1 MLKFDHLTSAQ
12 DLVRHAN
19 NDKDRLL
26 VQLLTTMTDRI
37 VQLEARLDHSILLL
51 TELKAGTSPAADADP
66 AAGLLDPFEERVLQV
81 LEARSG
87 SARAA
92 LMLEDSDVQRWMLS
106 VIEENSG
113 EAFSHIEAE
122 IEEKL
127 EGFLESHGFNEAIS
141 DAVRTVSGLSSTVE
155 EILDGLLHDAIIE
168 AIGDPEDI
176 VRKGL
181 RSIL

>member
-1 MLKFDHLTSAQ
+1 MLKFDHLTAAQ

-26 VQLLTTMTDRI
+26 VQLLTTMTDKI
-37 VQLEARLDHSILLL
+37 HQLEMQVFEMTDKPQQLPVIDGDHQL
-51 TELKAGTSPAADADP
+51 
-66 AAGLLDPFEERVLQV
+66 VL
-81 LEARSG
+81 
-87 SARAA
+87 SA
-92 LMLEDSDVQRWMLS
+92 
-106 VIEENSG
+106 IEENSA

-127 EGFLESHGFNEAIS
+127 EGFLESYSFSEAVA
-141 DAVRTVSGLSSTVE
+141 DAVKGSLGDLVE
-155 EILDGLLHDAIIE
+155 QTLDDLLPDAITT
-168 AIGDPEDI
+168 ALGDAEDI

>member
-1 MLKFDHLTSAQ
+1 MLKFDNLTAAQ

-26 VQLLTTMTDRI
+26 VQLLTTMTERI
-37 VQLEARLDHSILLL
+37 HQLEMKIF
-51 TELKAGTSPAADADP
+51 EMADP
-66 AAGLLDPFEERVLQV
+66 APFDDRVLEV
-81 LEARSG
+81 LDVRSG

-92 LMLEDSDVQRWMLS
+92 LGIEDADVQRWMLS

-113 EAFSHIEAE
+113 EVFGHIEAE
-122 IEEKL
+122 IEEKIDGLL
-127 EGFLESHGFNEAIS
+127 EGHAFHEAVTEAVQGSLHGI
-141 DAVRTVSGLSSTVE
+141 VE
-155 EILDGLLHDAIIE
+155 EILDGILPDAITD
-168 AIGDPEDI
+168 ALGDPEDI

>member
-1 MLKFDHLTSAQ
+1 MLKFDHLTAAQ

-26 VQLLTTMTDRI
+26 VQLLTTMTERI
-37 VQLEARLDHSILLL
+37 HQLEMQFFEMTDKPQQLPVIDGDHQL
-51 TELKAGTSPAADADP
+51 
-66 AAGLLDPFEERVLQV
+66 VM
-81 LEARSG
+81 
-87 SARAA
+87 SA
-92 LMLEDSDVQRWMLS
+92 
-106 VIEENSG
+106 IEENSA
-113 EAFSHIEAE
+113 EAFGHIEAE

-127 EGFLESHGFNEAIS
+127 EGFLESHSFSEAVS
-141 DAVRTVSGLSSTVE
+141 DAVHAVSGLRSSIE
-155 EILDGLLHDAIIE
+155 EVLEDILHDAIIE

>member
-1 MLKFDHLTSAQ
+1 MLKFDHLTAAQ

-26 VQLLTTMTDRI
+26 VQLLTTMTERI
-37 VQLEARLDHSILLL
+37 HQLEMQVFEMTDKPQQLPVIDGDHQL
-51 TELKAGTSPAADADP
+51 
-66 AAGLLDPFEERVLQV
+66 VL
-81 LEARSG
+81 
-87 SARAA
+87 SA
-92 LMLEDSDVQRWMLS
+92 
-106 VIEENSG
+106 IEENSA

-127 EGFLESHGFNEAIS
+127 EGFLESYSFSEAVTDAMKGSLHGI
-141 DAVRTVSGLSSTVE
+141 VQ
-155 EILDGLLHDAIIE
+155 EILDEILPDAIIDTF
-168 AIGDPEDI
+168 GDPEVI

>member
-1 MLKFDHLTSAQ
+1 MIKFDHLTAAQ

-26 VQLLTTMTDRI
+26 VQLLTTMTDKI
-37 VQLEARLDHSILLL
+37 HQLEMQIFEMTDKPQQLPVIDGDHQL
-51 TELKAGTSPAADADP
+51 
-66 AAGLLDPFEERVLQV
+66 VL
-81 LEARSG
+81 
-87 SARAA
+87 SAI
-92 LMLEDSDVQRWMLS
+92 EDNCHEVF
-106 VIEENSG
+106 G
-113 EAFSHIEAE
+113 HIEAE

-127 EGFLESHGFNEAIS
+127 EGFLESYSFSEAVT
-141 DAVRTVSGLSSTVE
+141 DAVKGSLSSIVE
-155 EILDGLLHDAIIE
+155 ETLDGILHDAIIE